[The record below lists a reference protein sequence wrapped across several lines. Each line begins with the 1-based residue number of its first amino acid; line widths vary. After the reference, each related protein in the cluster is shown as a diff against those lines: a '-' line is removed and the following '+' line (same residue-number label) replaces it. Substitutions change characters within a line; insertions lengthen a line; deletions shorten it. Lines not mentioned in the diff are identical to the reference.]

1 MKKVIRLTES
11 DLTRIVKRVI
21 NEQKEQELITEGL
34 KDIIKNIKSK
44 FSKKKE
50 DNLESEIEG
59 NLGVDK
65 NSSKEEVIDSLKD
78 FFKNRKEWID
88 GNVEDK
94 KEWILGIASSLGSVF
109 RLFTYIVLFMG
120 AEHLSDNDPITF
132 LGIATYLFLQT
143 RAKIGNKEFKF
154 RN

>member
-1 MKKVIRLTES
+1 MRKVIRLTES

-34 KDIIKNIKSK
+34 NDIIRNIKSK

-65 NSSKEEVIDSLKD
+65 NSTKEEVVNSVKD
-78 FFKNRKEWID
+78 FFKTRKEWIS
-88 GNVEDK
+88 GNLKDK
-94 KEWILGIASSLGSVF
+94 KEWILNMASSLGSVF
-109 RLFTYIVLFMG
+109 KLFTYIVLFIG
-120 AEHLSDNDPITF
+120 AEHLSDNDPIIF

-143 RAKIGNKEFKF
+143 RAKIGNKEFKL

>member
-1 MKKVIRLTES
+1 MRKVIRLTES

-34 KDIIKNIKSK
+34 NDIIRNIKSK

-65 NSSKEEVIDSLKD
+65 NSTKEEVVNSVKD
-78 FFKNRKEWID
+78 FFKTRKEWIS
-88 GNVEDK
+88 GNLKDK
-94 KEWILGIASSLGSVF
+94 KEWILNMASSLGSVF
-109 RLFTYIVLFMG
+109 KLFTYIVLFIG
-120 AEHLSDNDPITF
+120 AEHLSDNDPIIF

-143 RAKIGNKEFKF
+143 RVKIGNKEFKL